1 MNTFKRKSLYAALAG
16 VSALGVTGAAEA
28 VYVNPDGLGQV
39 LIYPYYTVRETNGN
53 AYNTLLSVVNSTGS
67 VKGVKV
73 RFMEGKNSRETLD
86 FNLYLSPYDVWTA
99 AIIPTAEGAAVK
111 TSDTSCTTPAQL
123 PAAGQPFVNYAYS
136 GFNPTTGVPAW
147 DGSPQDLD
155 RGREGYFEI
164 IEMGVITH
172 ATAAAWATHTNS
184 YARGTMAP
192 FVPLA
197 TSVGFNCTAI
207 QAADNTV
214 AGMGQYMVAP
224 TGGLFG
230 GETVVNVFEGTDY
243 TADPVALD
251 AFSNIVLWNNP
262 GTIFPNLANVTPKV
276 STTFGNVGGAPM
288 LVQTAWSLI
297 WNLPADPVSA
307 VLMHDAIVNEYVV
320 DGSANN
326 AAYGT
331 DWVVTFPTK
340 WNYYEPALGVYF
352 SNMVDAEIP
361 VLGLFQRNYSDGA
374 CDNVSIRMWDREER
388 SPVAQ
393 GGFSPPA
400 PGEVTPRLCWEAN
413 VITFNNSNVL
423 ASVNSRNVAAPI
435 PNYATPEGWMRLG
448 FPLVAYSSASAPAGT
463 IATYGTAHRLVGGAT
478 TYIAAGS
485 AAASTADFAT
495 YYGLPSI
502 GFAVNRFTYN
512 NMPTATGTVLANF
525 GGNFIH
531 KGSKSIT
538 FGVVAPVP

>member
-28 VYVNPDGLGQV
+28 VFVNPDGLGQV
-39 LIYPYYTVRETNGN
+39 LLYPYYTVRETGGS

-99 AIIPTAEGAAVK
+99 AIIPTADGAAVK
-111 TSDTSCTTPAQL
+111 TTDTSCTSPAQL
-123 PAAGQPFVNYAYS
+123 LAAGQPFVNYAYS
-136 GFNPTTGVPAW
+136 GFNPGPQW

-172 ATAAAWATHTNS
+172 ATAAAWATHAQS
-184 YARGTMAP
+184 YARGAMAP
-192 FVPLA
+192 TVPLA
-197 TSVGFNCTAI
+197 TAVAMNCGAI
-207 QAADNTV
+207 AAQDAG
-214 AGMGQYMVAP
+214 AGMGVYMVAP

-230 GETVVNVFEGTDY
+230 GETIVNVMQGTDY

-251 AFSNIVLWNNP
+251 AFSTAVLWNNP
-262 GTIFPNLANVTPKV
+262 GTIYPNLANVTPKT
-276 STTFGNVGGAPM
+276 STTFGNVGGSPL
-288 LVQTAWSLI
+288 LVQTTWGLV

-320 DGSANN
+320 DGSAGNT
-326 AAYGT
+326 AYGT

-340 WNYYEPALGVYF
+340 WNYYAPSLGAYW
-352 SNMVDAEIP
+352 SNGDADIP
-361 VLGLFQRNYSDGA
+361 VMGLFQRNYSNGA
-374 CDNVSIRMWDREER
+374 CDDVNIRLWDREER

-393 GGFSPPA
+393 GGFSPPR
-400 PGEVTPRLCWEAN
+400 PGELSPTLCWEAN

-448 FPLVAYSSASAPAGT
+448 FPLVNYSLASSPFSGPA
-463 IATYGTAHRLVGGAT
+463 AHRLIGGAT
-478 TYIAAGS
+478 TYIAAG
-485 AAASTADFAT
+485 AATASTADFAT
-495 YYGLPSI
+495 YYGLPTI
-502 GFAVNRFTYN
+502 GFAVNRYTFN
-512 NMPTATGTVLANF
+512 NMPTATGTVLANY

-531 KGSKSIT
+531 KGSKAIT
-538 FGVVAPVP
+538 FGVIPPVP